1 MITFLRRILTTIP
14 ALVGVVTIVF
24 FLLPLVPGDP
34 VDLMLGEQASSLDKA
49 ALKHDLGLDLKPLP
63 RFAKFLSGLARFDLG
78 TSFTT
83 HRPVAA
89 EIAERFPATAELATS
104 AMALALLFGIP
115 FGVMAALNKDRAL
128 DQAARL
134 FTLLGT
140 SLPSYWLG
148 PMLVSIFALK
158 LDLLPISER
167 GGIEHLILPA
177 TTLSLG
183 LMAIL
188 TQVTRASMLE
198 VMKEDFVR
206 TAKAKGAS
214 TAQVYFGHALANAAI
229 PIITVSALQFG
240 AVLTGTVI
248 VETIFDWPGL
258 GTLLFQGIQSRD
270 YPLVQGCVLV
280 VALIYVLVNLLAEL
294 LYAWANPKVRVG

>member
-1 MITFLRRILTTIP
+1 MITLARRILTTLP
-14 ALVGVVTIVF
+14 ALFGVVTLVF

-34 VDLMLGEQASSLDKA
+34 IDLMLGEQASSIDKA
-49 ALKHDLGLDLKPLP
+49 ALKHELGLDLAPLP
-63 RFAKFLSGLARFDLG
+63 RFGKFLSDLARLDLG
-78 TSFTT
+78 TSFST
-83 HRPVAA
+83 HRPVAT
-89 EIAERFPATAELATS
+89 EIAERFPATAELAVS

-115 FGVMAALNKDRAL
+115 FGVFAALNKDRAL
-128 DQAARL
+128 DHAARF
-134 FTLLGT
+134 FTLAGT

-148 PMLVSIFALK
+148 PLLVSIFALK

-177 TTLSLG
+177 VTLSLG
-183 LMAIL
+183 LMAVL

-206 TAKAKGAS
+206 TARAKGAS
-214 TAQVYFGHALANAAI
+214 AFQIYFRHALANAAI

-258 GTLLFQGIQSRD
+258 GTLLFQGIQNRD

-280 VALIYVLVNLLAEL
+280 VAFIYVLVNLVAEL
-294 LYAWANPKVRVG
+294 LYAVANPKVRLT

>member
-14 ALVGVVTIVF
+14 ALFGVVTIVF

-63 RFAKFLSGLARFDLG
+63 RFAKFLSGLAHFDLG

-83 HRPVAA
+83 HRPVAS
-89 EIAERFPATAELATS
+89 EIADRFPATAELAIS

-128 DQAARL
+128 DQTARL
-134 FTLLGT
+134 FTLFGT

-167 GGIEHLILPA
+167 GGFEHLILPA

-214 TAQVYFGHALANAAI
+214 TAQVYFRHALANAAI

-258 GTLLFQGIQSRD
+258 GTLLFQGIQNRD

-280 VALIYVLVNLLAEL
+280 VALIYVLVNLGAEL